1 MKAIL
6 EFNLPDDQEE
16 YDLAVK
22 AQDMMRSLND
32 VRNYLRAKSKYET
45 EDEAKW
51 EAYNEVHQ
59 QFFEILNDNN
69 IKL

>member
-6 EFNLPDDQEE
+6 EFNLPDDQDTFDLHVMA
-16 YDLAVK
+16 YD
-22 AQDMMRSLND
+22 MRRSLIEIKD
-32 VRNYLRAKSKYET
+32 YLRAKSKYET

-51 EAYNEVHQ
+51 EAYHEMYQ
-59 QFFEILNDNN
+59 QFFIILNDNN